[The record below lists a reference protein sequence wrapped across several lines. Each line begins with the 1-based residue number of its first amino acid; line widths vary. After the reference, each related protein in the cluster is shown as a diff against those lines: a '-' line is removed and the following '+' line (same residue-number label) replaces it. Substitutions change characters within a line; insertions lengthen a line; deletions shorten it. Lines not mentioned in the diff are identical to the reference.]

1 MIVYVDGKPIFVK
14 NPISQN
20 SKAESLNKSKCAE
33 INFKESLKSQ
43 VNNKPSPKIPYLLA
57 AAAAAAAS
65 NHRQSQQLDKFHQS
79 QTLVSQNSI
88 KDSCEKNNLK
98 KDSKQD
104 QEYLHIVSMLKEKN
118 EKLFNPLV

>member
-14 NPISQN
+14 NPISQSSN
-20 SKAESLNKSKCAE
+20 NESLKKNVE
-33 INFKESLKSQ
+33 INFKESLNSHTK
-43 VNNKPSPKIPYLLA
+43 NNSKPSPKIPYLLA

-79 QTLVSQNSI
+79 QILVSQNSI

>member
-14 NPISQN
+14 NPINQN
-20 SKAESLNKSKCAE
+20 SKAESLKKSNCAE
-33 INFKESLKSQ
+33 INFKESFKSQ
-43 VNNKPSPKIPYLLA
+43 VNNKPLPKIPYLLA

-79 QTLVSQNSI
+79 QILVSQNSI
-88 KDSCEKNNLK
+88 NDSCEKNNLK

>member
-1 MIVYVDGKPIFVK
+1 METVLSWNYLI
-14 NPISQN
+14 
-20 SKAESLNKSKCAE
+20 L
-33 INFKESLKSQ
+33 
-43 VNNKPSPKIPYLLA
+43 PKIPYLLA

-79 QTLVSQNSI
+79 QILVSQNSI
-88 KDSCEKNNLK
+88 NDSCEKNNLK

-118 EKLFNPLV
+118 EKHFNPLVWLREPLFFKFK